1 MMGDGLPQILMVET
15 PSTIGEGYEPLLVSA
30 QSYSALRADQ

>member
-1 MMGDGLPQILMVET
+1 MMGDGSPQILMVEILF
-15 PSTIGEGYEPLLVSA
+15 TIGEGDEPLLVGA